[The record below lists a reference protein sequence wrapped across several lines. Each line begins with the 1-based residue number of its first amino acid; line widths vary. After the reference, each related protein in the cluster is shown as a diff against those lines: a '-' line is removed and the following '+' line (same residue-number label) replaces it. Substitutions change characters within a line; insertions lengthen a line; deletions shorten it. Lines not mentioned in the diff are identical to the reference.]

1 MAPNPLNPG
10 GFRPHPSEPRKEPSR
25 FKLTSAWLSELA
37 KRPDASQTSVHLHV
51 GPANSGKTY
60 DSIETL
66 KKSGSGL
73 YLAPLR
79 LLAWEIADKLNAQG
93 FPCSLVT
100 GEEKVILPNARFVS
114 STVEMFNPEFLGE
127 CIVLDEAQML
137 ADEQR
142 GWAWMRAIALAR
154 VPKLEI
160 VASPDAEKLIASL
173 SRKIGHHFRVTRHER
188 LQPLGIAQR
197 PWRVEQPA
205 PGTVFVVF
213 SRAGVLSLKTFLE
226 RRGYSVAAIYG
237 NLPPEVKRKQAERFL
252 SGDAQ
257 LCVATDAIGMG
268 MNLPAARVC
277 FTTMSKYDGKEQRIL
292 LPSEARQIA
301 GRAGRYGLKE
311 NGEAGALNHDDLKT
325 LQRLLR
331 IEPPDLEF
339 ARITPELADLEQMR
353 GPLAK
358 RLEEWEK
365 RLTIPPELKDLLL
378 PANLEQQKMLAG
390 FLRPEEVD
398 RVGLEVVF
406 TLIKA
411 PASRDSIHY
420 WYACVRALA
429 EDKPIPVPHSLQQ
442 LERGNKDALLG
453 AEQAVE
459 QCDVYLWISNRE
471 GLKHYAPEKEKV
483 QEYKWSLV
491 ERIDQ
496 VLALRQ
502 DMRQKCRKCGKIL
515 PLLFSYSVCE
525 ACFKHGQRRHF
536 SQPRHRPFRFRGR

>member
-1 MAPNPLNPG
+1 
-10 GFRPHPSEPRKEPSR
+10 
-25 FKLTSAWLSELA
+25 
-37 KRPDASQTSVHLHV
+37 
-51 GPANSGKTY
+51 
-60 DSIETL
+60 
-66 KKSGSGL
+66 
-73 YLAPLR
+73 
-79 LLAWEIADKLNAQG
+79 
-93 FPCSLVT
+93 
-100 GEEKVILPNARFVS
+100 
-114 STVEMFNPEFLGE
+114 
-127 CIVLDEAQML
+127 ML

-160 VASPDAEKLIASL
+160 IASPDAEKLISTL
-173 SRKIGHHFRVTRHER
+173 SSKIGYSVQVTRHQR
-188 LQPLGIAQR
+188 LQPLSVASR
-197 PWRVEQPA
+197 PWRVEQPE
-205 PGTVFVVF
+205 PGTIFVVF

-237 NLPPEVKRKQAERFL
+237 NLPPEVKRRQAERFL

-277 FTTMSKYDGKEQRIL
+277 FTTLSKYDGKEQRVL

-301 GRAGRYGLKE
+301 GRAGRYGLKQS
-311 NGEAGALNHDDLKT
+311 GEAGALTYDDVRT
-325 LQRLLR
+325 LQRLLK

-365 RLTIPPELKDLLL
+365 RLTIPEELKELLL

-390 FLRPEEVD
+390 FVRPEEVE
-398 RVGLEVVF
+398 RLGLEFVF

-411 PASRDSIHY
+411 PASRDSISY
-420 WYACVRALA
+420 WYACVRAIA
-429 EDKPIPVPHSLQQ
+429 ENQPIPVPHSLQQ
-442 LERGNKDALLG
+442 MERGNKDALLG

-459 QCDVYLWISNRE
+459 QCDVYLWIANRE
-471 GLKHYAPEKEKV
+471 GLKEYAPEKEKV

-502 DMRQKCRKCGKIL
+502 DMRQKCKKCGKIL
-515 PLLFSYSVCE
+515 PLLHAFSVCE
-525 ACFKHGQRRHF
+525 SCFKGGRRHHRPG
-536 SQPRHRPFRFRGR
+536 PRRAPFRFRR